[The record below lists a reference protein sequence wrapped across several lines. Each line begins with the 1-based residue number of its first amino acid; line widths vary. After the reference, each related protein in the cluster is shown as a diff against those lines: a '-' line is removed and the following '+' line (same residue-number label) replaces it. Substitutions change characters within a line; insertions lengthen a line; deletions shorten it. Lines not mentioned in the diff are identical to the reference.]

1 MELPDMVEIK
11 LREPRSYRVAE
22 NRSGKRR
29 PNDDPLSLRRQA
41 NLARRFFLTR
51 QKHTRLVSF
60 NGRLRQPGPLRLQ
73 NQRKVRT
80 ADQLD
85 RNHQLTKIALLTFL
99 PRYVP
104 MNSQAK
110 ALGAQHGTLRQK

>member
-60 NGRLRQPGPLRLQ
+60 NRRLRQPGP
-73 NQRKVRT
+73 
-80 ADQLD
+80 
-85 RNHQLTKIALLTFL
+85 
-99 PRYVP
+99 RYVR
-104 MNSQAK
+104 MNSHAK